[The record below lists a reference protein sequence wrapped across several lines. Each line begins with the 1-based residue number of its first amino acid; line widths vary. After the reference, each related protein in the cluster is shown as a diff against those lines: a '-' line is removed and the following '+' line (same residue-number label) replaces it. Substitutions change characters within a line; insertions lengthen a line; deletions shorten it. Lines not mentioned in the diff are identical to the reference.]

1 MWGWKNHLFPWL
13 YLEENEGSVFFPC
26 ENLLVRT
33 ICTCKYIPC
42 TCAVSLV
49 RTIVHLLCTHNFKVW
64 FVRAT
69 CTCEESFCSYK
80 AMFCTYNTTVYSC
93 SCQSKSREFFHLYVQ
108 TNVCMYNHSFLY
120 VQGVC
125 FARGNAKLYVRT
137 RTNFSREYCLYV
149 TIFTMSGSQ

>member
-1 MWGWKNHLFPWL
+1 MF
-13 YLEENEGSVFFPC
+13 FFPVKTFLFVRFVRA
-26 ENLLVRT
+26 NTFLARVLFLLYVQLY
-33 ICTCKYIPC
+33 TCCVP
-42 TCAVSLV
+42 TN
-49 RTIVHLLCTHNFKVW
+49 NFKVR